1 MSLVDAAG
9 VQEVVLLALLT
20 HRGTDPTAVERLL
33 TGQARILGMM
43 APPRNRAMMHVG
55 HSRGALET
63 ILRSSR
69 RSPFRRSAL

>member
-1 MSLVDAAG
+1 MSLEDAAG

-33 TGQARILGMM
+33 TGQALMLGLM
-43 APPRNRAMMHVG
+43 ASPSNRAMMHVG

-69 RSPFRRSAL
+69 

>member
-20 HRGTDPTAVERLL
+20 HPTAVERLL